1 MTDEGAVV
9 NGKTA
14 KSREFYDKLKRQMGA
29 TTKSIKEK
37 HAQILEE
44 NKKFKVSGK
53 RPSVTS
59 KGKRGIPD
67 IFKVGLK
74 KPRHVKA

>member
-1 MTDEGAVV
+1 MTDEGVVV

-14 KSREFYDKLKRQMGA
+14 KSREFYNKLKNQISA
-29 TTKSIKEK
+29 TAKSVKEK
-37 HAQILEE
+37 HAKMLED

-53 RPSVTS
+53 RPPVAS